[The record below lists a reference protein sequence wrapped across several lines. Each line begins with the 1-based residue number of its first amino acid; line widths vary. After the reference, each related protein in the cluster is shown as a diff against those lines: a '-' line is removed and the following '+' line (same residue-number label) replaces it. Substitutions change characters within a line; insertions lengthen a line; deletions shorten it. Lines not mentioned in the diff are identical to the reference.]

1 MISAGYEYDSPKS
14 GFPGSDGVTS
24 SFVLDGVTLFYA
36 GPLAKNFSGWVEL
49 ERPGD
54 SSEIQLVASIGGM
67 RGTPESFWTFRLG
80 QFHTFIEHGIGGLD
94 RPTGITS
101 PLATAGPL
109 VENNDFALSQPQV
122 GVEGNYIHGNSSVT
136 ARVMNGAS
144 LFTGP
149 DGAKTTDQSDQ
160 NRQKDYFLSYELLWG
175 TTASGLT
182 VFGYDGRQEDP
193 ANLAT
198 PPGVVKVRRYGAA
211 AAQVFKGGFEVQG
224 GLMKGKDDYS
234 LTFPAITGVNSIKGQ
249 GYWVE
254 FEQYFSKAKDLTV
267 LARWDGLDPDA
278 DISSDTRTQI
288 TVGVV
293 MPVADWHCRWS
304 IELRSITQEDQ
315 ATNDRFRDEQ
325 AAADLT
331 LAF

>member
-160 NRQKDYFLSYELLWG
+160 NRQKDYFLSYELFWG

-211 AAQVFKGGFEVQG
+211 AQVFKGGFEVQG
-224 GLMKGKDDYS
+224 GLMKGTDDYS